1 MNLHSKLEKHLP
13 REKKFHLVRHPQ
25 EEKDNFENAGFN
37 ACKSQYDEVLKRVV
51 VDEEKMSE
59 IIWDT
64 IQCAIQKAGN
74 VVNEDELIEVISELN
89 IDNVSSKA
97 IANSPDVIKLE
108 GEL

>member
-13 REKKFHLVRHPQ
+13 REKHTIPPLKNMDDAYNQ
-25 EEKDNFENAGFN
+25 
-37 ACKSQYDEVLKRVV
+37 CKAQYDEVLKRVV